1 MRTKEPTRLKSRP
14 RWYIIAYL
22 LPALAIYT
30 CFMVIPVLTSFRTS
44 LYEWNGVGEM
54 KFIGFENYIR
64 LFSDPLYKD
73 RFFNALKNN
82 GVMFLFIMLFQNVYG
97 LLLAVLLTRGLRGST
112 FFRTVFF
119 SPVTISVVIVGF
131 LWTLIYNPTWGVVNA
146 ILKALHLEQYAIAWL
161 GNEKTALICVTI
173 AGAWQSIGLST
184 MMFVAAIQGVSDD
197 VYESARLDGCGEL
210 RLFRHI
216 TLPLIMPTI
225 GMVTVLTFIGNFAN
239 SFDIIYAMQGAI
251 AGPNFSTDVLSTYF
265 YRTSFGAY
273 GSFIPDMGMG
283 SAIAVIMFLIV
294 AVCVAIWF
302 VLDRKNREDTQ

>member
-1 MRTKEPTRLKSRP
+1 MRAKEPTRLKSRP

-22 LPALAIYT
+22 FPALAIYT
-30 CFMVIPVLTSFRTS
+30 CFMVLPVLTSFRTS

-54 KFIGFENYIR
+54 EFIGFENYVR

-97 LLLAVLLTRGLRGST
+97 LLLAVLLTRGLRGSS

-131 LWTLIYNPTWGVVNA
+131 LWTLIYNPTWGVLNA

-197 VYESARLDGCGEL
+197 IYESARLDGCGEL
-210 RLFRHI
+210 RLFSHI
-216 TLPLIMPTI
+216 TLPLIMPTV

-239 SFDIIYAMQGAI
+239 SFDLIYAMQGAI

-302 VLDRKNREDTQ
+302 VLDSKSREGTQ

>member
-1 MRTKEPTRLKSRP
+1 MRLQLPTSHKSTK
-14 RWYIIAYL
+14 WYIFAYL
-22 LPALAIYT
+22 FPALAIYT
-30 CFMVIPVLTSFRTS
+30 CFMVIPVLTSLRTS

-54 KFIGFENYIR
+54 KYVGFNNYVK
-64 LFSDPLYKD
+64 LFSDPLYKE
-73 RFFNALKNN
+73 RFVNALKNN
-82 GVMFLFIMLFQNVYG
+82 GVMFFFIMLFQNVYG
-97 LLLAVLLTRGLRGST
+97 LFLAVLLTRGLKGSG

-131 LWTLIYNPTWGVVNA
+131 LWTLIYNPMWGVINA
-146 ILKALHLEQYAIAWL
+146 ILKGLHLEKYAIAWL

-197 VYESARLDGCGEL
+197 IFESGKLDGCSETL
-210 RLFRHI
+210 LFKHI
-216 TLPLIMPTI
+216 TLPLIMPTV

-239 SFDIIYAMQGAI
+239 SFDLIYAMQGAI
-251 AGPNFSTDVLSTYF
+251 AGPNYATDVLSTYF

-283 SAIAVIMFLIV
+283 SAIAVIMFIIV
-294 AVCVAIWF
+294 AFCVAIWF
-302 VLDRKNREDTQ
+302 VLDRKSREETQ

>member
-1 MRTKEPTRLKSRP
+1 MRISIKKRP
-14 RWYIIAYL
+14 RWYIAAYL

-54 KFIGFENYIR
+54 RFVGMENYVR
-64 LFSDPLYKD
+64 LFTEPAYQE
-73 RFFNALKNN
+73 RFTNALKNN
-82 GVMFLFIMLFQNVYG
+82 GVMFFFIMLFQNVYG
-97 LLLAVLLTRGLRGST
+97 LFLAVLLTRGLRGSA

-131 LWTLIYNPTWGVVNA
+131 LWTLIYNPTWGVLNA
-146 ILKALHLEQYAIAWL
+146 ILKALQLEEYAIAWL

-197 VYESARLDGCGEL
+197 IYESARLDGCGEF

-216 TLPLIMPTI
+216 TLPLILPTV

-239 SFDIIYAMQGAI
+239 SFDLIYAMQGAI
-251 AGPNFSTDVLSTYF
+251 AGPNYATDVLSTYF

-273 GSFIPDMGMG
+273 GSFLPDMGLG
-283 SAIAVIMFLIV
+283 SAIAVIMFIIV
-294 AVCVAIWF
+294 AVCVVIWF
-302 VLDRKNREDTQ
+302 VLDRKSREETE